1 MQNVLKHQNLYLE
14 GLKLFCIFSLK
25 SIRFEHSESID
36 MHIEQSLKKKTYIIF
51 FRCPQIF
58 SFCRIV
64 IKLRRSPQLLGF
76 FFTPLISSYDKTC

>member
-36 MHIEQSLKKKTYIIF
+36 MHLHHF
-51 FRCPQIF
+51 FSVSANIQ
-58 SFCRIV
+58 FCHIV